1 MDQIYVRLLDEGIDV
16 WRPVAATALPDG
28 TYILVTTP
36 VPDDEQWEF
45 PPGSRVV
52 VEKRSFEDN
61 AATDLVAV
69 RLFVDPGSRQ

>member
-28 TYILVTTP
+28 TYILAITQ
-36 VPDDEQWEF
+36 VPDNEQWEF

-52 VEKRSFEDN
+52 VERGSFEGK
-61 AATDLVAV
+61 AATDPVAV
-69 RLFVDPGSRQ
+69 RLFGDPGSRQ

>member
-1 MDQIYVRLLDEGIDV
+1 
-16 WRPVAATALPDG
+16 LPDG
-28 TYILVTTP
+28 TYILVAMP

-52 VEKRSFEDN
+52 VEKRAFEGK

-69 RLFVDPGSRQ
+69 RLFADSGSSQS